1 MYDIRPLLNR
11 YKKGQ
16 TCGASQWEQAFATDA
31 HAVIVDGVAA
41 AVAAHDSAPT
51 SSKLSQVQIKV
62 ELMQQERG
70 EKIRMVEK
78 VGKDA
83 CWVPACHRPA
93 APKTCRT
100 KCTLALP
107 WSYAI
112 QYNIILF

>member
-11 YKKGQ
+11 HKEGQ
-16 TCGASQWEQAFATDA
+16 TCGASRWEQAFATDA

-70 EKIRMVEK
+70 EKVRMVEN
-78 VGKDA
+78 VWGRM
-83 CWVPACHRPA
+83 PAGSRPATDSPHQRPA
-93 APKTCRT
+93 APSV
-100 KCTLALP
+100 L
-107 WSYAI
+107 
-112 QYNIILF
+112 